1 MSELFGQMNE
11 TPSMDGELLRAM
23 AGKIM
28 NLAEAVKGNTDQ
40 TGKLLEQAEEI
51 RGLKEQMASQEK
63 RVEELIEKESQVME
77 EVQRAAGKID
87 LPVEK
92 VERLQR
98 ALDNQIRWF
107 QEPLDKT
114 VRHHHL
120 VGKAFWVLFGLILIS
135 SAVSAMMVWQ
145 WRRADQHATN
155 DMRWRAVKLIA
166 DPAVMKVVD
175 QVDSASLADPKE
187 FAREIEAEED
197 RREDL
202 AKNILKEQEARQRIE
217 ELEKQKA
224 KK

>member
-28 NLAEAVKGNTDQ
+28 NLAEAVKENADQ
-40 TGKLLEQAEEI
+40 SKKLLEQVEEI
-51 RGLKEQMASQEK
+51 RGLKEQMVSQEK
-63 RVEELIEKESQVME
+63 RMEELIQKEGQMME
-77 EVQRAAGKID
+77 AVQRAAAKID
-87 LPVEK
+87 LPGEK
-92 VERLQR
+92 VERLQGV
-98 ALDNQIRWF
+98 LDDEIRRF

-120 VGKAFWVLFGLILIS
+120 IGKAFWVLFGLTLIS
-135 SAVSAMMVWQ
+135 SAVSTMAVWQ
-145 WRRADQHATN
+145 WRRADQHAAN
-155 DMRWRAVKLIA
+155 DMRWRAVKLVA

-175 QVDSASLADPKE
+175 QVGSASLTDPKG
-187 FAREIEAEED
+187 FAREVEAEED

-202 AKNILKEQEARQRIE
+202 AKNILREQEARQRIE

>member
-63 RVEELIEKESQVME
+63 RVEELIEKEGQVME
-77 EVQRAAGKID
+77 AVQRAAGKID

-175 QVDSASLADPKE
+175 QVDSASLADPKK